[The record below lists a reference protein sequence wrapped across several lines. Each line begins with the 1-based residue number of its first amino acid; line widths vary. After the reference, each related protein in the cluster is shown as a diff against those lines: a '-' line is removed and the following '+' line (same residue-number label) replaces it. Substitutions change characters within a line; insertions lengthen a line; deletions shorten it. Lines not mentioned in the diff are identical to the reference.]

1 MKKLF
6 ALLVIAGLGLSTV
19 GCEPKPA
26 EAPKVE
32 TPAVTPEAP
41 VEAPPTTGDTT
52 PPAPEGTPAPAP
64 EATPA
69 PAPEAPA
76 APAPEEKKE

>member
-6 ALLVIAGLGLSTV
+6 GLLVIAGLGLSTV

-52 PPAPEGTPAPAP
+52 PPPPAEGTPAP
-64 EATPA
+64 EAAPA